1 LWADLRRPTSIWGLL
16 GLIAIACCP
25 AAHASAAPAPTL
37 FNLSITGTASHH
49 WTHRRAP
56 EETGNCT
63 RTVTSE
69 GIRKTQFR
77 TTKPVPV
84 RLVGGRVLTTEL
96 RRLSGTVTL
105 VGANTIDGRCGDEG
119 TGQIADCVRTKRSFV
134 GGRARVSSPRPGAI
148 EIGPV
153 RSVRL
158 RESDCPLEPS
168 VVKSRPLGPNLGVL
182 SLPDEALQ
190 EARVARI
197 TMRASRSRRI
207 FFALPEEGNLREQTQ
222 WRLTFVQV
230 KD

>member
-1 LWADLRRPTSIWGLL
+1 LWPGLRRPASIWGL
-16 GLIAIACCP
+16 GLIAIACSS
-25 AAHASAAPAPTL
+25 AAHASAMPAPVL
-37 FNLSITGTASHH
+37 FHLSITGTASHQ
-49 WTHRRAP
+49 WTHRGAP
-56 EETGNCT
+56 EETGSCT

-69 GIRKTQFR
+69 GIRRTQFR

-84 RLVGGRVLTTEL
+84 RLVGGRVLTTDV

-105 VGANTIDGRCGDEG
+105 AGANTIDERCGDQG
-119 TGQIADCVRTKRSFV
+119 TGQVADCVRTKRSFA
-134 GGRARVSSPRPGAI
+134 GGKARVSSPRRGKI
-148 EIGPV
+148 ELGPV

-158 RESDCPLEPS
+158 RESDCPLEPA

-182 SLPDEALQ
+182 SLPDKALK

-207 FFALPEEGNLREQTQ
+207 IFALPEEGNLREQTE
-222 WRLTFVQV
+222 WRLTFVRV